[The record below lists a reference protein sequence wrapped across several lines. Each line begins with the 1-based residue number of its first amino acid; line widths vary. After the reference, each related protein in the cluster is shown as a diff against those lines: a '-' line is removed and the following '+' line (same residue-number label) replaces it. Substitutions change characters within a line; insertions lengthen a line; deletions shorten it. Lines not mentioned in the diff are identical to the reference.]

1 MAKWDIAD
9 KEFVYDGH
17 IDAMDQYQGE
27 CKSFVIYP
35 KAAALEYTALGL
47 ANESGEY
54 VGHVKKRIRDRVI
67 DDVAAAKELGDV
79 LFYLA
84 MSADALGYSL
94 SEIADMNLDKLRGR
108 KERGTI
114 GGSGDER

>member
-1 MAKWDIAD
+1 M
-9 KEFVYDGH
+9 
-17 IDAMDQYQGE
+17 
-27 CKSFVIYP
+27 
-35 KAAALEYTALGL
+35 
-47 ANESGEY
+47 
-54 VGHVKKRIRDRVI
+54 KKRMRDRVI
-67 DDVAAAKELGDV
+67 DDRAAAQELGDV
-79 LFYLA
+79 LWYLA